1 MCHEG
6 PPDRSR
12 ILRVVT
18 DRLQNAWQTA
28 PQMPIREDV
37 VPDQPQ
43 HSDDTLAEQE
53 RAAHRGF
60 AVAFATEVRDLLD
73 AGLGPASPEDRRRHA
88 LYTTYASTRHW
99 LRAGTPAHLTGA
111 NR

>member
-12 ILRVVT
+12 ILRVAT

-53 RAAHRGF
+53 RAAHRRF
-60 AVAFATEVRDLLD
+60 AVAFNNEVWDLRSIELAEAVAD
-73 AGLGPASPEDRRRHA
+73 PEDREILQAERDR
-88 LYTTYASTRHW
+88 SPW
-99 LRAGTPAHLTGA
+99 
-111 NR
+111 